1 MPEEMEKN
9 RQSFDQILGILHSDS
24 NPETKRELLD
34 EYHEHDLSEAF
45 LDMSKDDRKRFCQ
58 LFPPAFVAEIFA
70 EFVPSDVPALLKEL
84 GVADAGKILN
94 QMENDDLVDVLQAF
108 ETRDERVT
116 YLSQIDV
123 EKRNAIKALIDYDE
137 DVVGSLMNNAFVS
150 LDRGMSVKAA
160 IKRLVE
166 IAPATE
172 FINNLYV
179 LEDRRLLGVLSL
191 KEIIS
196 AGNQPD
202 RPVADLMSVNLITVG
217 PATPKAEAIRIMK
230 DYDFFLLPVVD
241 EEDRIL
247 GIVSFDDMAEAIADE
262 SEEDYARLAALTDVS
277 LDEERENVVT
287 TLKKRL
293 PWLVI
298 LLFLDVV
305 TSSIVAGFESTLAAL
320 PVLAMFMP
328 LILNMAGNTGT
339 QSLGVT
345 IGLFAMNKLTETKE
359 ILRHLGRELL
369 TGLLNGLAIG
379 AILFAMVVVY
389 RALFGSSFGD
399 SVAFAL
405 VIALSLTVALIAS
418 TFFGTA
424 VPLFFK
430 LLKVDPAV
438 ASGPF
443 ITSIVDILS
452 LLIYF
457 ALAIWMMAGLQ

>member
-1 MPEEMEKN
+1 MPEELQN
-9 RQSFDQILGILHSDS
+9 TPRSISQILGILHSDS
-24 NPETKRELLD
+24 PSETKRELLD

-45 LDMSKDDRKRFCQ
+45 LDMSKEDRKRFCQ
-58 LFPPAFVAEIFA
+58 LFSPAFLAEIFA
-70 EFVPSDVPALLKEL
+70 EFDPEDVPALLKEQ
-84 GVADAGKILN
+84 GVGEAGKILN

-116 YLSQIDV
+116 FLSQVNVD
-123 EKRNAIKALIDYDE
+123 KRNAIKSLIDYDE
-137 DVVGSLMNNAFVS
+137 NVVGSLMNNAFVAI
-150 LDRGMSVKAA
+150 DRGMNVKAA
-160 IKRLVE
+160 IKRLVDV
-166 IAPATE
+166 APATE

-179 LEDRRLLGVLSL
+179 VEDRKLVGVLSL

-202 RPVADLMSVNLITVG
+202 RPVADLMSVNLITVS
-217 PATPKAEAIRIMK
+217 PTTPKEEAIRIMK
-230 DYDFFLLPVVD
+230 DYDFFLLPVID

-247 GIVSFDDMAEAIADE
+247 GIVSFDDMAEAITDE

-277 LDEERENVVT
+277 LDEETENVGT

-293 PWLVI
+293 PWLVV

-345 IGLFAMNKLTETKE
+345 IGLFAMNQLSETKE
-359 ILRHLGRELL
+359 VLRHLVRELL

-379 AILFAMVVVY
+379 SLLFVMVVVY

-399 SVAFAL
+399 SVAFAV

-457 ALAIWMMAGLQ
+457 ALAIWMMGSLA